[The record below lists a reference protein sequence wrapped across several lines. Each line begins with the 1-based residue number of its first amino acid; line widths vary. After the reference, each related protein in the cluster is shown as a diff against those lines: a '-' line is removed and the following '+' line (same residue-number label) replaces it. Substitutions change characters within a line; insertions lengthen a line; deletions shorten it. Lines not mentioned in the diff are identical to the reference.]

1 MGIGSLVDS
10 AGRSSSKFLIKTERW
25 ATWRSVRG
33 LVKLRPR
40 HERAINSPMV
50 MSMPSEEV
58 RVIEPGVAEEEAI
71 SDAVGATSLA

>member
-1 MGIGSLVDS
+1 
-10 AGRSSSKFLIKTERW
+10 
-25 ATWRSVRG
+25 
-33 LVKLRPR
+33 
-40 HERAINSPMV
+40 MV